1 MELRSRESDYEGFE
15 MFTVRFYGRGGQGT
29 VTAAKLLARAAL
41 LDGKYATSI
50 GRFGAERR
58 GAPVAVYLRISE
70 EPILVKSFPQS
81 WSCIIVADPKIETML
96 DITEGFEEGG
106 VAVLNSTADP
116 VDIRLKVR
124 SSRIGVVDG
133 TGISLAVFGPRA
145 IPITSTAMIAAFS
158 KTTGLVGLDYLIKS
172 VEEEWEGRIA
182 GLNVKAMRTAYES
195 TKIAETGG
203 IM

>member
-1 MELRSRESDYEGFE
+1 
-15 MFTVRFYGRGGQGT
+15 MFIIRFYGRGGQGT

-41 LDGKYATSI
+41 IDGNYATSI

-81 WSCIIVADPKIETML
+81 WDCIIVADPKIESML
-96 DITEGFEEGG
+96 DITEGFEERG
-106 VAVLNSTADP
+106 VAVLNSTVDP
-116 VDIRLKVR
+116 GDIRLKVQP
-124 SSRIGVVDG
+124 SRVGVVDG
-133 TGISLAVFGPRA
+133 TGISLGVFGPRA

-158 KTTGLVGLDYLIKS
+158 KTTGLVSLDSLIKS

-182 GLNVKAMRTAYES
+182 DLNIRAIRTAYES
-195 TKIAETGG
+195 TRIAETGG
-203 IM
+203 YM